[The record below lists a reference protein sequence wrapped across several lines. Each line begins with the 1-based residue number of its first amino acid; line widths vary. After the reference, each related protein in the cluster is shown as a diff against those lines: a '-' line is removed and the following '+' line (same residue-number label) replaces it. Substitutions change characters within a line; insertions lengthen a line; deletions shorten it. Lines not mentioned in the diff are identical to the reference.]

1 MVRRSSTNPIR
12 LLRSPF
18 VLPRTF
24 FLLFFI
30 WQGCSDT
37 PSTPEE
43 YLAHGD
49 ALLAN
54 GQIADAVAAY
64 HMARHQDTLNPQV
77 YASLSRAYAAQHK
90 NGAADRYLRRAMNIP
105 YDRGVRAL
113 EAGDDSL
120 AIVAFEQT
128 LEIFPRHPLA
138 LIKLGTI
145 FQAHQ
150 QFEQAQL
157 YLEQA
162 AAANPQ
168 YKDTYIRLGQLYAMQ
183 NQPDNAK
190 TAFNRAIELDINA
203 FRAYIGL
210 GQLLMDERSWQAAY
224 EIFEKALLIDPQSP
238 TAHSGLAKAMSNI
251 NAQSAQR

>member
-1 MVRRSSTNPIR
+1 M
-12 LLRSPF
+12 LLL
-18 VLPRTF
+18 VIL
-24 FLLFFI
+24 
-30 WQGCSDT
+30 QGCSDT

-77 YASLSRAYAAQHK
+77 YSSLSRAYAAQNK
-90 NGAADRYLRRAMNIP
+90 KGAADRYLRRAMNIP

-120 AIVAFEQT
+120 AVAAFEHT

-138 LIKLGTI
+138 LLKLGSI
-145 FQAHQ
+145 FQARQ
-150 QFEQAQL
+150 QFEQARL
-157 YLEQA
+157 YLEKA
-162 AAANPQ
+162 AEANPR
-168 YKDTYIRLGQLYAMQ
+168 YEESYIRLGQLYTLQ
-183 NQPDNAK
+183 NQPEKAK
-190 TAFNRAIELDINA
+190 TAFSRAIELDINA

-210 GQLLMDERSWQAAY
+210 GQLLLDERSWFSAY
-224 EIFEKALLIDPQSP
+224 DTFEKALMINPQSP
-238 TAHSGLAKAMSNI
+238 TAHSGLANAMSNL
-251 NAQSAQR
+251 NVESAQR